1 MDTPKTYL
9 NYSLF
14 TLFLEVLM
22 ALSPLMKQYLEV
34 KQEHPDCIL
43 MCRIGD
49 FYEMF
54 FEDAKSASREL
65 DLVLTGKDCGLEER
79 APMCGVPHHA
89 VEGYIAKLVSRGYRV
104 AICEQMEDPATAK
117 GLVKRDVVRIITPG
131 TVTEGGYLDEKKNN
145 YICAAFADGF
155 GCGIA
160 FADVSTGQITATEIL
175 GDNLP
180 ARVLSE
186 AAAYLPSELI
196 IPSDFSSEISSLFVS
211 RFNTLVSQGDEESF
225 SMGWAVNAIKEIYNN
240 SPATDS
246 DYAVRA
252 VGGLLAYIRKTQK
265 IDLTYLQKINFY
277 SCDEFMGIDAASRR
291 NLEIAESMRSHQRKG
306 SLLWAIDR
314 TRTSA
319 GARLLRRHLEKPLV
333 NETAVK
339 SRLDAVSELYSDG
352 ILRDDIRELLK
363 GVTDIERLTTRLVYG
378 TANARDLKS
387 LEKTVRL
394 FPQIKEL
401 LKPVK
406 TNSLIRVNNDID
418 PLTEIADAIGD
429 TIAEEPAIT
438 LKEGGIIRR
447 GCNAA
452 VDELYEMVTN
462 GKAWIARIEEI
473 EREKTGIKGLKVGY
487 NRVFGYYIE
496 VSKSFLPQVPDHYIR
511 RQTLTN
517 GERFVTPELKETESR
532 VIGARDRLY
541 ALEYELFVQ
550 LRDFVLKSL
559 DKIKL
564 AANALA
570 ELDVYCSNAEIA
582 REQGY
587 VCPEIDRS
595 DKIMIKNCR
604 HPVVERF
611 LEGSYFVPN
620 DCSLDCG
627 ANRMMLI
634 TGPNMAGKSTYMRQ
648 VALCVILAQAGCFV
662 PATEA
667 RIGIVDRVFTRV
679 GASDDLASGN
689 STFMLEMNEVA
700 DILKNATKQSLIIY
714 DEIGRGTSTYDG
726 MSIARAVVEYT
737 SKKIGA
743 KTLFATHY
751 HELTELEGETDGV
764 VNYNIAA
771 KKRGNDVVFLRKI
784 IKGAADDSYG
794 IEVAHLAGVPET
806 VVNRAKQILAGLD
819 AQTVRPVSKKAETD
833 DEITFESLGETRVID
848 RIKNLDINTLTPYE
862 AISVLYE
869 LKKELD

>member
-1 MDTPKTYL
+1 MER
-9 NYSLF
+9 N
-14 TLFLEVLM
+14 LE
-22 ALSPLMKQYLEV
+22 
-34 KQEHPDCIL
+34 CIL

-54 FEDAKSASREL
+54 FDDARIASKEL

-89 VEGYIAKLVSRGYRV
+89 ADTYIAKLVSRGHRV

-145 YICAAFADGF
+145 YICASVIDAF

-160 FADVSTGQITATEIL
+160 FADISTGEISATELL
-175 GDNLP
+175 GENLN
-180 ARVLSE
+180 ARLLSE

-196 IPSDFSSEISSLFVS
+196 CDGSFPEELSNAFSS
-211 RFNTLVSQGDEESF
+211 RFETLVSNAESVDF
-225 SMGWAVNAIKEIYNN
+225 ELKSSLDSIKRVYSSLPEC
-240 SPATDS
+240 DS

-252 VGGLLAYIRKTQK
+252 VGGLLAYILRTQK

-277 SCDEFMGIDAASRR
+277 SCEEFMGIDSSSRR
-291 NLEIAESMRSHQRKG
+291 NLEIAESMRSKQRKG
-306 SLLWAIDR
+306 SLLWAVDR
-314 TRTSA
+314 TKTGA
-319 GARLLRRHLEKPLV
+319 GARLLRRMLEKPLV
-333 NETAVK
+333 NETAIRA
-339 SRLDAVSELYSDG
+339 RLEAVSELYSDG
-352 ILRDDIRELLK
+352 VLRSELREVLK
-363 GVTDIERLTTRLVYG
+363 GITDIDRLTTRLVYG
-378 TANARDLKS
+378 TANARDLKA
-387 LEKTVRL
+387 LERTVKL
-394 FPQIKEL
+394 FPAIKEL
-401 LKPVK
+401 IANAKSK
-406 TNSLIRVNNDID
+406 AIKRIDSEID
-418 PLTEIADAIGD
+418 PLTEIADAIFD
-429 TIAEEPAIT
+429 TIDEEPAIT
-438 LKEGGIIRR
+438 LKEGGIIKR

-452 VDELYEMVTN
+452 VDELFDLVNN
-462 GKAWIARIEEI
+462 GKAWIAKIEEY
-473 EREKTGIKGLKVGY
+473 EREKTGIKTLKVGY

-496 VSKSFLPQVPDHYIR
+496 VSKANLAQVPDDYIR

-541 ALEYELFVQ
+541 ALEYELFIS
-550 LRDFVLKSL
+550 LRDFILKSL
-559 DKIKL
+559 ERIKT
-564 AANALA
+564 AANAIA

-582 REQGY
+582 REQGF

-595 DKIMIKNCR
+595 DKIVLKNSR

-620 DCSLDCG
+620 DCALDNG
-627 ANRMMLI
+627 ANRMLLI

-662 PATEA
+662 PASEA

-700 DILKNATKQSLIIY
+700 DILKNATRNSLIIY

-737 SKKIGA
+737 AGRIGA

-751 HELTELEGETDGV
+751 HELTALEGEQEGV

-784 IKGAADDSYG
+784 VKGAADDSYG
-794 IEVAHLAGVPET
+794 IEVAHLAGVPEP
-806 VVNRAKQILAGLD
+806 VVKRAKQVLAGLVESS
-819 AQTVRPVSKKAETD
+819 AKPITKKTQN
-833 DEITFESLGETRVID
+833 DEDNISFEAISEQRVIE
-848 RIKNLDINTLTPYE
+848 RIKSVDINTLTPYE
-862 AISVLYE
+862 AITLLYE

>member
-1 MDTPKTYL
+1 
-9 NYSLF
+9 
-14 TLFLEVLM
+14 M

-54 FEDAKSASREL
+54 FDDAKTASREL
-65 DLVLTGKDCGLEER
+65 DLVLTGKDCGLDER

-89 VEGYIAKLVSRGYRV
+89 VESYIAKLVSRGYRV

-117 GLVKRDVVRIITPG
+117 GLVKREVIRIITPG

-145 YICAAFADGF
+145 YIAASVCDDF

-160 FADVSTGQITATEIL
+160 FADVSTGEISATELL
-175 GDNLP
+175 GENLP
-180 ARVLSE
+180 ARIVSE
-186 AAAYLPSELI
+186 AAAYSPSELI
-196 IPSDFSSEISSLFVS
+196 VPEDYPKDTSTLFNA
-211 RFNTLVSQGDEESF
+211 RFNTLVSYGEVTDFALSSAVES
-225 SMGWAVNAIKEIYNN
+225 IKEIYKS
-240 SPATDS
+240 SPASNS
-246 DYAVRA
+246 DYALRA
-252 VGGLLAYIRKTQK
+252 IGGLLAYIKKTQK

-277 SCDEFMGIDAASRR
+277 SCDEFMGIDSASRR
-291 NLEIAESMRSHQRKG
+291 NLEIAESMRQKQRKG

-333 NETAVK
+333 NENAIRARLEAVQ
-339 SRLDAVSELYSDG
+339 ELYKEG
-352 ILRDDIRELLK
+352 VLREELREILRN
-363 GVTDIERLTTRLVYG
+363 VTDIERLTTRLVYG

-387 LEKTVRL
+387 LEKTLKL

-401 LKPVK
+401 IAGASTNTLK
-406 TNSLIRVNNDID
+406 RID
-418 PLTEIADAIGD
+418 NEIDMLDDVATSIEEA
-429 TIAEEPAIT
+429 IAEEPSAT

-447 GCNAA
+447 GYNPN
-452 VDELYEMVTN
+452 VDELYEIVTN
-462 GKAWIARIEEI
+462 GKAWIAKIEEL
-473 EREKTGIKGLKVGY
+473 ERERTGIKTLKVGY
-487 NRVFGYYIE
+487 NRIFGYYIE
-496 VSKSFLPQVPDHYIR
+496 VSKSNLSQVPDSYIR

-541 ALEYELFVQ
+541 SLEYDLFVKV
-550 LRDFVLKSL
+550 REYVLSEL
-559 DKIKL
+559 GRIKL
-564 AANALA
+564 AANAIA

-582 REQGY
+582 REQSF

-595 DKIMIKNCR
+595 DKIVLKDCR

-611 LEGSYFVPN
+611 LDGSYFVPN
-620 DCSLDCG
+620 DCMLDCG

-662 PATEA
+662 PAKEA
-667 RIGIVDRVFTRV
+667 RVGIVDRVFTRV

-737 SKKIGA
+737 AKKIGA

-751 HELTELEGETDGV
+751 HELTALEGEAEGV

-784 IKGAADDSYG
+784 VKGAADDSYG
-794 IEVAHLAGVPET
+794 IEVAHLAGVPEA
-806 VVNRAKQILAGLD
+806 VVNRAKQVLQGLIETS
-819 AQTVRPVSKKAETD
+819 ARPVVKARAEED
-833 DEITFESLGETRVID
+833 NISFEALNEARVLE
-848 RIKNLDINTLTPYE
+848 RIRSVDINTLTPYE
-862 AISVLYE
+862 AITLLYE

>member
-1 MDTPKTYL
+1 
-9 NYSLF
+9 
-14 TLFLEVLM
+14 M

-34 KQEHPDCIL
+34 KQEHPECIL

-54 FEDAKSASREL
+54 FEDAKTASREL

-145 YICAAFADGF
+145 YICAAYSDNF

-175 GDNLP
+175 GENLP

-186 AAAYLPSELI
+186 AAAYMPSELI
-196 IPSDFSSEISSLFVS
+196 VPENFSAEISSMFPS
-211 RFNTLVSQGDEESF
+211 RFNTLVSQGETESF
-225 SMGWAVNAIKEIYNN
+225 AVANSVSAIKEIYGEG
-240 SPATDS
+240 PATDS
-246 DYAVRA
+246 DYSVRA
-252 VGGLLAYIRKTQK
+252 VGGLVAYIRRTQK

-277 SCDEFMGIDAASRR
+277 SCDEFMGIDSASRR
-291 NLEIAESMRSHQRKG
+291 NLEISESMRAHQRKG
-306 SLLWAIDR
+306 SLLWAVDR

-333 NETAVK
+333 NETAIK

-363 GVTDIERLTTRLVYG
+363 GITDIERLTTRLVYG

-401 LKPVK
+401 LEKAK
-406 TNSLIRVNNDID
+406 TNSLKRVNCDID

-429 TIAEEPAIT
+429 TISEEPALT

-452 VDELYEMVTN
+452 VDELYDLVTN

-473 EREKTGIKGLKVGY
+473 EREKTGIKTLKVGY

-496 VSKSFLPQVPDHYIR
+496 ISKSFLSQVPDHYIR

-541 ALEYELFVQ
+541 ALEYELFVA

-559 DKIKL
+559 EKIKT

-595 DKIMIKNCR
+595 DKITIKNCR

-611 LEGSYFVPN
+611 LEGNYFVPN
-620 DCSLDCG
+620 DCVLDCG
-627 ANRMMLI
+627 VNRMMLI

-648 VALCVILAQAGCFV
+648 IALCVILAQAGCFV

-700 DILKNATKQSLIIY
+700 DILKNATKNSLIIY

-806 VVNRAKQILAGLD
+806 VVNRAKQILASLD
-819 AQTVRPVSKKAETD
+819 QQPVRSVTNVKNESEN
-833 DEITFESLGETRVID
+833 ITFEALGESRVID
-848 RIKNLDINTLTPYE
+848 KLKNLDINTLTPYE

-869 LKKELD
+869 LKKELE

>member
-1 MDTPKTYL
+1 
-9 NYSLF
+9 
-14 TLFLEVLM
+14 M

-34 KQEHPDCIL
+34 KQSHPECIL

-54 FEDAKSASREL
+54 FEDAKTASREL

-89 VEGYIAKLVSRGYRV
+89 ADGYIAKLVSRGYRV
-104 AICEQMEDPATAK
+104 AICEQVEDPATAK

-145 YICAAFADGF
+145 YICASFTDGL

-160 FADVSTGQITATEIL
+160 FADISTGEINATEIL
-175 GDNLP
+175 GDNIV
-180 ARVLSE
+180 ARTLSE
-186 AAAYLPSELI
+186 AAAYSPSELI
-196 IPSDFSSEISSLFVS
+196 CHDGFPKEMSALFAS
-211 RFNTLVSQGDEESF
+211 RFNTLVSDSDF
-225 SMGWAVNAIKEIYNN
+225 SDFSKENADTVIFEIYGEA
-240 SPATDS
+240 PATDS
-246 DYAVRA
+246 EHSIRA
-252 VGGLLAYIRKTQK
+252 VGGLLSYIKRTQK
-265 IDLTYLQKINFY
+265 IDLSYLKKINFY
-277 SCDEFMGIDAASRR
+277 LCDEFMGIDAASRR
-291 NLEIAESMRSHQRKG
+291 NLEISESMRAKARKG

-314 TRTSA
+314 TKTSA
-319 GARLLRRHLEKPLV
+319 GARLLRRMLEKPLV
-333 NETAVK
+333 NETAIRN
-339 SRLDAVSELYSDG
+339 RLDAVSELHSDG
-352 ILRDDIRELLK
+352 VLREELRELLK
-363 GVTDIERLTTRLVYG
+363 NVTDIERLTTRLVFG

-387 LEKTVRL
+387 LERTIRL
-394 FPQIKEL
+394 FPSVKNL
-401 LKPVK
+401 LATSKSM
-406 TNSLIRVNNDID
+406 TFRRLDSEID
-418 PLTEIADAIGD
+418 LLSEIATAIGD
-429 TIAEEPAIT
+429 TIDDEPSAM
-438 LKEGGIIRR
+438 LKEGGIIKR

-452 VDELYEMVTN
+452 VDELYDMVTN
-462 GKAWIARIEEI
+462 GKAWIAKIEEL
-473 EREKTGIKGLKVGY
+473 EREKTGIKTLKVGY

-496 VSKSFLPQVPDHYIR
+496 VSKSALNQVPDDYIR
-511 RQTLTN
+511 RQTLAN

-541 ALEYELFVQ
+541 ALEYELFVS
-550 LRDFVLKSL
+550 LRDFVLESL
-559 DKIKL
+559 ERIKTS
-564 AANALA
+564 ANALA
-570 ELDVYCSNAEIA
+570 ELDVYCSNAEVA

-595 DKIMIKNCR
+595 DKIVIKNCR

-611 LEGSYFVPN
+611 LDGSYFVPN
-620 DCSLDCG
+620 DCTLDCG
-627 ANRMMLI
+627 SNRMMLI

-700 DILKNATKQSLIIY
+700 DILKNATKNSLIIY

-737 SKKIGA
+737 AKKIGA

-794 IEVAHLAGVPET
+794 IEVAHLAGVPES
-806 VVNRAKQILAGLD
+806 VVNRAKQILGTLSETD
-819 AQTVRPVSKKAETD
+819 LRPKKKAV
-833 DEITFESLGETRVID
+833 DESDNISFESINESRVIEKL
-848 RIKNLDINTLTPYE
+848 KNLDINTLTPYE

>member
-1 MDTPKTYL
+1 
-9 NYSLF
+9 
-14 TLFLEVLM
+14 M

-34 KQEHPDCIL
+34 KQEHSDCIL

-54 FEDAKSASREL
+54 FDDAQVASREL

-89 VEGYIAKLVSRGYRV
+89 ADGYIAKLVSRGYRV
-104 AICEQMEDPATAK
+104 AICEQMEDPASAK

-131 TVTEGGYLDEKKNN
+131 TVTEGNYLDEKKNN
-145 YICAAFADGF
+145 YICASYCDSL

-160 FADVSTGQITATEIL
+160 FADVSTGEINATDIL
-175 GDNLP
+175 GENLS
-180 ARVLSE
+180 ARVVSE

-196 IPSDFSSEISSLFVS
+196 VPSGFPENISALFNA
-211 RFNTLVSQGDEESF
+211 RFNTLVS
-225 SMGWAVNAIKEIYNN
+225 NADMSDFDIKTAINSVVDIYGEN
-240 SPATDS
+240 PDTDS
-246 DYAVRA
+246 DYAVKA
-252 VGGLLAYIRKTQK
+252 VGGLLAYIKRTQK
-265 IDLTYLQKINFY
+265 IDLSYLKKINFY
-277 SCDEFMGIDAASRR
+277 SCDEFMGIDTASRR
-291 NLEIAESMRSHQRKG
+291 NLELSESMRTKQRKG

-319 GARLLRRHLEKPLV
+319 GARLLRRWLEKPLV
-333 NETAVK
+333 NENAIR

-352 ILRDDIRELLK
+352 VLRDELREILK
-363 GVTDIERLTTRLVYG
+363 GVTDIERLTTRLVFG

-387 LEKTVRL
+387 LERTIRL
-394 FPQIKEL
+394 FPSIKEL
-401 LKPVK
+401 IANAKTKSLK
-406 TNSLIRVNNDID
+406 RID
-418 PLTEIADAIGD
+418 SEIDTLKDIADAIGD

-438 LKEGGIIRR
+438 LKEGGIIKR

-462 GKAWIARIEEI
+462 GKAWIAKIEEY
-473 EREKTGIKGLKVGY
+473 EREKTGIKTLKVGY

-496 VSKSFLPQVPDHYIR
+496 VSKSFLSQVPEEYIR
-511 RQTLTN
+511 RQTLSN

-541 ALEYELFVQ
+541 ALEYELFVS

-559 DKIKL
+559 EKIKTS
-564 AANALA
+564 ANALA
-570 ELDVYCSNAEIA
+570 ELDVYCSNAEVA

-595 DKIMIKNCR
+595 DKIILKNCR

-611 LEGSYFVPN
+611 LDGNYFVPN
-620 DCSLDCG
+620 DCYLDCG
-627 ANRMMLI
+627 ANRMLLI

-648 VALCVILAQAGCFV
+648 VALCVILAQTGCFV

-667 RIGIVDRVFTRV
+667 RVGIVDRVFTRV

-700 DILKNATKQSLIIY
+700 DILKNATKNSLIIY

-737 SKKIGA
+737 AKKIGA

-751 HELTELEGETDGV
+751 HELTALEGETDGV

-794 IEVAHLAGVPET
+794 IEVAHLAGVPEV
-806 VVNRAKQILAGLD
+806 VVNRAKQVLSGL
-819 AQTVRPVSKKAETD
+819 AETESRPIVKANKED
-833 DEITFESLGETRVID
+833 DNISFESLNEARVID
-848 RIKNLDINTLTPYE
+848 RIKNVDINTLTPYE
-862 AISVLYE
+862 AITLLYE

>member
-1 MDTPKTYL
+1 
-9 NYSLF
+9 
-14 TLFLEVLM
+14 M
-22 ALSPLMKQYLEV
+22 ALSPLMKQYLEI
-34 KQEHPDCIL
+34 KQMHSECIL

-49 FYEMF
+49 FYEIF
-54 FEDAKSASREL
+54 FEDAKVASREL

-104 AICEQMEDPATAK
+104 AICEQLEDPATAK

-145 YICAAFADGF
+145 YICAAYCDDF

-160 FADVSTGQITATEIL
+160 FGDVSTGAISATEIL
-175 GDNLP
+175 GENLP

-186 AAAYLPSELI
+186 AAAFLPSELI
-196 IPSDFSSEISSLFVS
+196 VSAEFPENISSLFNS
-211 RFNTLVSQGDEESF
+211 RFNTLVSKGESEDF
-225 SMGWAVNAIKEIYNN
+225 ALASAAYSIKEIYG
-240 SPATDS
+240 SVPATDS
-246 DYAVRA
+246 DYSVRA
-252 VGGLLAYIRKTQK
+252 VGGLLAYIRSTQK

-277 SCDEFMGIDAASRR
+277 SCDEFMGIDSASRR

-306 SLLWAIDR
+306 SLLWSIDR

-333 NETAVK
+333 NENAIK
-339 SRLDAVSELYSDG
+339 ARLDAVSELYSDG
-352 ILRDDIRELLK
+352 VMRDEIRELLK
-363 GVTDIERLTTRLVYG
+363 GITDIERLTTRLVYG

-387 LEKTVRL
+387 LERTIRV
-394 FPQIKEL
+394 FPEIKEIL
-401 LKPVK
+401 EKAK
-406 TNSLIRVNNDID
+406 TNSLKRVNAEID
-418 PLTEIADAIGD
+418 SLTEVADAIGD
-429 TIAEEPAIT
+429 TISEEPAIT
-438 LKEGGIIRR
+438 LKEGGIIKR

-452 VDELYEMVTN
+452 VDELYDMVTN

-473 EREKTGIKGLKVGY
+473 EREKTGIKTLKVGY

-496 VSKSFLPQVPDHYIR
+496 VSKANINQVPDDYIR

-541 ALEYELFVQ
+541 ALEYELFVS
-550 LRDFVLKSL
+550 LRDYVLKSL
-559 DKIKL
+559 EIIKT

-595 DKIMIKNCR
+595 DKIILKNCR

-611 LEGSYFVPN
+611 LDGNYFVPN
-620 DCSLDCG
+620 DCSLDCTS
-627 ANRMMLI
+627 NRMMLI

-648 VALCVILAQAGCFV
+648 VALCVILAQSGCFV

-737 SKKIGA
+737 AKKIGA

-794 IEVAHLAGVPET
+794 IEVAHLAGVPEA
-806 VVNRAKQILAGLD
+806 VVNRAKQILAGLID
-819 AQTVRPVSKKAETD
+819 NAPMPNIKAKKTED
-833 DEITFESLGETRVID
+833 DNISFESICEQRVVE
-848 RIKNLDINTLTPYE
+848 RIRTLDIILLLPTKPFRFCM
-862 AISVLYE
+862 S
-869 LKKELD
+869 

>member
-1 MDTPKTYL
+1 
-9 NYSLF
+9 
-14 TLFLEVLM
+14 M

-34 KQEHPDCIL
+34 KQEHPECIL

-54 FEDAKSASREL
+54 FEDAKTASREL

-89 VEGYIAKLVSRGYRV
+89 VDGYIAKLVSRGYRV
-104 AICEQMEDPATAK
+104 AICEQLEDPATAK

-145 YICAAFADGF
+145 YICASVCDDF

-160 FADVSTGQITATEIL
+160 FADVSTGEISATELL
-175 GDNLP
+175 GENLP
-180 ARVLSE
+180 ARIVSE
-186 AAAYLPSELI
+186 AAAFSPSELI
-196 IPSDFSSEISSLFVS
+196 VPADYPDTTSGLFTA
-211 RFNTLVSQGDEESF
+211 RFNTLVSQGEPLDFALAGAVES
-225 SMGWAVNAIKEIYNN
+225 IKAIYNE
-240 SPATDS
+240 SPASNS
-246 DYAVRA
+246 DYALRA
-252 VGGLLAYIRKTQK
+252 VGGLLAYIKRTQK
-265 IDLTYLQKINFY
+265 IDLSYLQKINFY
-277 SCDEFMGIDAASRR
+277 SCDEFMGIDSASRR
-291 NLEIAESMRSHQRKG
+291 NLEIAESMRQKQRKG
-306 SLLWAIDR
+306 SLLWAVDR

-333 NETAVK
+333 NENAIRARLEAVN
-339 SRLDAVSELYSDG
+339 ELYTDG
-352 ILRDDIRELLK
+352 VLRDELREILRN
-363 GVTDIERLTTRLVYG
+363 VTDIERLTTRLVYG

-387 LEKTVRL
+387 LEKTL
-394 FPQIKEL
+394 KLLPQIKEL
-401 LKPVK
+401 IANTK
-406 TNSLIRVNNDID
+406 TNTLSRVNREID
-418 PLTEIADAIGD
+418 PLYEVAEAIEK
-429 TIAEEPAIT
+429 TIAEEPSAV

-447 GCNAA
+447 GANGA
-452 VDELYEMVTN
+452 VDELYELVTN
-462 GKAWIARIEEI
+462 GKAWIAKIEEY
-473 EREKTGIKGLKVGY
+473 ERERTGIKTLKVGY

-496 VSKSFLPQVPDHYIR
+496 VSKTNLSQVPDSYIR
-511 RQTLTN
+511 RQTLSN
-517 GERFVTPELKETESR
+517 GERFVTPELKEMESQ

-541 ALEYELFVQ
+541 ALEYELFVS
-550 LRDFVLKSL
+550 LREYVLEHL
-559 DKIKL
+559 AAIKL

-582 REQGY
+582 REQSF

-595 DKIMIKNCR
+595 DKIVLKNCR

-611 LEGSYFVPN
+611 LEGNYFVPN

-648 VALCVILAQAGCFV
+648 VALCVILAQAGSFV
-662 PATEA
+662 PASEA
-667 RIGIVDRVFTRV
+667 RIGIVDSVFTRV
-679 GASDDLASGN
+679 GASDDLASGS

-737 SKKIGA
+737 AKKIGA

-751 HELTELEGETDGV
+751 HELTALEGETEGV

-784 IKGAADDSYG
+784 IKGAADDNYG
-794 IEVAHLAGVPET
+794 IEVAHLAGVPEA
-806 VVNRAKQILAGLD
+806 VVSRAKQVLAGLTE
-819 AQTVRPVSKKAETD
+819 AEARPSARKKSD
-833 DEITFESLGETRVID
+833 DDNISFEALNEQRVLD
-848 RIKNLDINTLTPYE
+848 RIKSVDINTLTPYE
-862 AISVLYE
+862 AITLLYE
-869 LKKELD
+869 LKKELE

>member
-1 MDTPKTYL
+1 
-9 NYSLF
+9 
-14 TLFLEVLM
+14 M

-34 KQEHPDCIL
+34 KQEHPECIL

-54 FEDAKSASREL
+54 FEDAKTASREL

-89 VEGYIAKLVSRGYRV
+89 ADGYIAKLVSRGYRV
-104 AICEQMEDPATAK
+104 AICEQLEDPATAK

-131 TVTEGGYLDEKKNN
+131 TVTEGGYLDEKSNN
-145 YICAAFADGF
+145 YISAAYCDDF

-160 FADVSTGQITATEIL
+160 FADVSTGAISATEIL
-175 GDNLP
+175 GDNLRM
-180 ARVLSE
+180 RVLSE

-196 IPSDFSSEISSLFVS
+196 CSNEFPKSISDLFNS
-211 RFNTLVSQGDEESF
+211 RFNTLVSDADIGEF
-225 SMGWAVNAIKEIYNN
+225 SIDNSISAIKEIYGVVPETN
-240 SPATDS
+240 S
-246 DYAVRA
+246 DYALRA
-252 VGGLLAYIRKTQK
+252 AGGLISYIKRTQK
-265 IDLTYLQKINFY
+265 IDLSYLQKINFY
-277 SCDEFMGIDAASRR
+277 SCDEFMGIDSSSRR
-291 NLEIAESMRSHQRKG
+291 NLEIAESMRAKQRKG

-319 GARLLRRHLEKPLV
+319 GARLLRRWLEKPLV
-333 NETAVK
+333 NESAIR
-339 SRLDAVSELYSDG
+339 SRLEAVSELYSDG
-352 ILRDDIRELLK
+352 VLREELREVLR
-363 GVTDIERLTTRLVYG
+363 GITDIERLTTRLVYG

-387 LEKTVRL
+387 LERTLRL
-394 FPQIKEL
+394 FPMIKDL
-401 LKPVK
+401 IANVKSKSLKRID
-406 TNSLIRVNNDID
+406 SEID
-418 PLTEIADAIGD
+418 PFQDVADAIAD

-452 VDELYEMVTN
+452 VDELYDMVNN
-462 GKAWIARIEEI
+462 GKAWIAKIEEY
-473 EREKTGIKGLKVGY
+473 EREKTGIKTLKVGY

-496 VSKSFLPQVPDHYIR
+496 VSKSFLSQVPDDYIR
-511 RQTLTN
+511 RQTLAN

-541 ALEYELFVQ
+541 ALEYELFVS
-550 LRDFVLKSL
+550 LRDYVLKSL
-559 DKIKL
+559 DALKL
-564 AANALA
+564 AANAIA

-582 REQGY
+582 REQNY

-595 DKIMIKNCR
+595 DKIVLKNCR

-611 LEGSYFVPN
+611 LDGNYFVPN

-627 ANRMMLI
+627 ANRMLLI

-667 RIGIVDRVFTRV
+667 RVGIVDRVFTRV

-700 DILKNATKQSLIIY
+700 DILKNATKNSLIIY

-737 SKKIGA
+737 AKKIGA

-751 HELTELEGETDGV
+751 HELTALESETEGV

-784 IKGAADDSYG
+784 VKGAADDSYG
-794 IEVAHLAGVPET
+794 IEVAHLAGVPEA
-806 VVNRAKQILAGLD
+806 VVNRAKQVLQNLIE
-819 AQTVRPVSKKAETD
+819 TSTRPVVKQKN
-833 DEITFESLGETRVID
+833 DEDNVSFDSICEARVID
-848 RIKNLDINTLTPYE
+848 KIKSIDINTLTPYE
-862 AISVLYE
+862 AITLLYE

>member
-1 MDTPKTYL
+1 
-9 NYSLF
+9 
-14 TLFLEVLM
+14 M

-54 FEDAKSASREL
+54 FEDAKTASREL

-89 VEGYIAKLVSRGYRV
+89 ADGYIAKLVSRGYRV
-104 AICEQMEDPATAK
+104 AICEQVEDPATAK
-117 GLVKRDVVRIITPG
+117 GLVKRDVIRIITPG

-145 YICAAFADGF
+145 YICAAYNDDF

-160 FADVSTGQITATEIL
+160 FADISTGEINATEIL
-175 GDNLP
+175 GDNVM
-180 ARVLSE
+180 ARTLSE
-186 AAAYLPSELI
+186 AAAYVPSELI
-196 IPSDFSSEISSLFVS
+196 CHDGFPKETGALFTS
-211 RFNTLVSQGDEESF
+211 RFNTLVSESDIDAFGIENAKDSIF
-225 SMGWAVNAIKEIYNN
+225 SIYGENA
-240 SPATDS
+240 STDS
-246 DYAVRA
+246 EHSLRA
-252 VGGLLAYIRKTQK
+252 VGGLLSYIKRTQK
-265 IDLTYLQKINFY
+265 IDLTYLKKINFY
-277 SCDEFMGIDAASRR
+277 LCDEFMGIDSASRR
-291 NLEIAESMRSHQRKG
+291 NLEISESMRGKQRKG

-319 GARLLRRHLEKPLV
+319 GARLLRRMLEKPLV
-333 NETAVK
+333 NENSIR
-339 SRLDAVSELYSDG
+339 SRLEAVSELHSDG
-352 ILRDDIRELLK
+352 VLRTELREILK
-363 GVTDIERLTTRLVYG
+363 NVTDIERLTTRLVFG

-387 LEKTVRL
+387 LEKTIRL
-394 FPQIKEL
+394 FPSVKEL
-401 LKPVK
+401 IKNA
-406 TNSLIRVNNDID
+406 NSKAIKRID
-418 PLTEIADAIGD
+418 SEIDTLTEVANAIGD
-429 TIAEEPAIT
+429 TIAEEPSAL
-438 LKEGGIIRR
+438 LKEGGIIKR

-452 VDELYEMVTN
+452 VDELFDMVTN
-462 GKAWIARIEEI
+462 GKAWIAKIEEY
-473 EREKTGIKGLKVGY
+473 EREKTGIKTLKVGY

-496 VSKSFLPQVPDHYIR
+496 VSKSALNQVPDEYIR
-511 RQTLTN
+511 RQTLAN

-541 ALEYELFVQ
+541 ALEYELFVS
-550 LRDFVLKSL
+550 LRDFVLQSL
-559 DKIKL
+559 EQIK
-564 AANALA
+564 ASANALA
-570 ELDVYCSNAEIA
+570 ELDVYCSNAEVA

-595 DKIMIKNCR
+595 DKIIIKNCR

-611 LEGSYFVPN
+611 LDGSYFVPN
-620 DCSLDCG
+620 DCMLDCG

-648 VALCVILAQAGCFV
+648 VALCVILAQSGCFI

-700 DILKNATKQSLIIY
+700 DILKNATKNSLIIY

-737 SKKIGA
+737 AKKIGA

-751 HELTELEGETDGV
+751 HELTSLEGETDGV

-806 VVNRAKQILAGLD
+806 VVNRAKQILASLTEND
-819 AQTVRPVSKKAETD
+819 VKPRKVNAVSEND
-833 DEITFESLGETRVID
+833 NISFESISETRVIE
-848 RIKNLDINTLTPYE
+848 RIKEIDINTLTPYE

>member
-1 MDTPKTYL
+1 
-9 NYSLF
+9 
-14 TLFLEVLM
+14 M

-34 KQEHPDCIL
+34 KQEHPECIL

-54 FEDAKSASREL
+54 FEDAKIASREL

-89 VEGYIAKLVSRGYRV
+89 ADGYVAKLVSRGYRV
-104 AICEQMEDPATAK
+104 AICEQTEDPATAK

-145 YICAAFADGF
+145 YICASVCDDF

-160 FADVSTGQITATEIL
+160 FADVSTGEISATEIL

-180 ARVLSE
+180 ARIVSE
-186 AAAYLPSELI
+186 AAAFMPSELI
-196 IPSDFSSEISSLFVS
+196 VPQDYPEPTSGLFTA
-211 RFNTLVSQGDEESF
+211 RFNTLVSNGELSDFALTGAIDS
-225 SMGWAVNAIKEIYNN
+225 IKEIYNS
-240 SPATDS
+240 SPASNS
-246 DYAVRA
+246 DYALRA
-252 VGGLLAYIRKTQK
+252 VGGLLAYIKRTQK
-265 IDLTYLQKINFY
+265 IDLSYLQKINFY
-277 SCDEFMGIDAASRR
+277 SCDEFMGIDSASRR
-291 NLEIAESMRSHQRKG
+291 NLEIAESMRAKQRKG

-333 NETAVK
+333 NETAIR
-339 SRLDAVSELYSDG
+339 SRLDAVNELYTDG
-352 ILRDDIRELLK
+352 VLRDELRELLK
-363 GVTDIERLTTRLVYG
+363 GITDIERLTTRLVYG

-387 LEKTVRL
+387 LEKTIKL
-394 FPQIKEL
+394 FPEIK
-401 LKPVK
+401 
-406 TNSLIRVNNDID
+406 SLIASAKSKALKRID
-418 PLTEIADAIGD
+418 AEIDTLDEIANAIFE
-429 TIAEEPAIT
+429 TIAEEPAAV
-438 LKEGGIIRR
+438 LKEGGIIKR

-462 GKAWIARIEEI
+462 GKAWIAKIEEY
-473 EREKTGIKGLKVGY
+473 EREKTGIKTLKVGY

-496 VSKSFLPQVPDHYIR
+496 VSKTNLSQVPDDYIR
-511 RQTLTN
+511 RQTLAN

-541 ALEYELFVQ
+541 ALEYELFVS
-550 LRDFVLKSL
+550 LREFVLKSL
-559 DKIKL
+559 DKIKA
-564 AANALA
+564 AANAIA

-587 VCPEIDRS
+587 VCPEIDRT
-595 DKIMIKNCR
+595 DKIVLKNCR

-611 LEGSYFVPN
+611 LDGNYFVPN
-620 DCSLDCG
+620 DCMLDCTV
-627 ANRMMLI
+627 NRMMLI

-667 RIGIVDRVFTRV
+667 RVGIVDRVFTRV

-737 SKKIGA
+737 AKKIGA

-751 HELTELEGETDGV
+751 HELTALEGETDGV

-806 VVNRAKQILAGLD
+806 VVNRAKQVLAGLTEGTNR
-819 AQTVRPVSKKAETD
+819 QPLKRREED
-833 DEITFESLGETRVID
+833 DNISFEALNEARVIE
-848 RIKNLDINTLTPYE
+848 RIRTADINTLTPYE
-862 AISVLYE
+862 AITLLYE

>member
-1 MDTPKTYL
+1 
-9 NYSLF
+9 
-14 TLFLEVLM
+14 M

-34 KQEHPDCIL
+34 KQEHPECIL

-54 FEDAKSASREL
+54 FEDAKTASREL

-89 VEGYIAKLVSRGYRV
+89 VDGYIAKLVSRGYRV
-104 AICEQMEDPATAK
+104 AICEQLEDPATAK

-145 YICAAFADGF
+145 YICASVCDDF

-160 FADVSTGQITATEIL
+160 FADVSTGEISATELL
-175 GDNLP
+175 GENLP
-180 ARVLSE
+180 ARIVSE
-186 AAAYLPSELI
+186 AAAFSPSELI
-196 IPSDFSSEISSLFVS
+196 VPADYPDTTSGLFTA
-211 RFNTLVSQGDEESF
+211 RFNTLVSQGEPLDFALAGAVES
-225 SMGWAVNAIKEIYNN
+225 IKAIYNE
-240 SPATDS
+240 SPASNS
-246 DYAVRA
+246 DYALRA
-252 VGGLLAYIRKTQK
+252 VGGLLAYIKRTQK
-265 IDLTYLQKINFY
+265 IDLSYLQKINFY
-277 SCDEFMGIDAASRR
+277 SCDEFMGIDSASRR
-291 NLEIAESMRSHQRKG
+291 NLEIAESMRQKQRKG
-306 SLLWAIDR
+306 SLLWAVDR

-333 NETAVK
+333 NENAIRARLEAVN
-339 SRLDAVSELYSDG
+339 ELYTDG
-352 ILRDDIRELLK
+352 VLRDELREILRN
-363 GVTDIERLTTRLVYG
+363 VTDIERLTTRLVYG

-387 LEKTVRL
+387 LEKTL
-394 FPQIKEL
+394 KLLPQIKEL
-401 LKPVK
+401 IANTK
-406 TNSLIRVNNDID
+406 TNTLSRVNREID
-418 PLTEIADAIGD
+418 PLYEVAEAIEK
-429 TIAEEPAIT
+429 TIAEEPSAV

-447 GCNAA
+447 GANGA
-452 VDELYEMVTN
+452 VDELYELVTN
-462 GKAWIARIEEI
+462 GKAWIAKIEEY
-473 EREKTGIKGLKVGY
+473 ERERTGIKTLKVGY

-496 VSKSFLPQVPDHYIR
+496 VSKTNLSQVPDSYIR
-511 RQTLTN
+511 RQTLSN
-517 GERFVTPELKETESR
+517 GERFVTPELKEMESQ

-541 ALEYELFVQ
+541 ALEYELFVS
-550 LRDFVLKSL
+550 LREYVLEHL
-559 DKIKL
+559 AAIKL

-582 REQGY
+582 REQSF

-595 DKIMIKNCR
+595 DKIVLKNCR

-611 LEGSYFVPN
+611 LEGNYFVPN

-648 VALCVILAQAGCFV
+648 VALCVILAQAGSFV
-662 PATEA
+662 PASEA
-667 RIGIVDRVFTRV
+667 RIGIVDSVFTRV
-679 GASDDLASGN
+679 GASDDLASGS

-737 SKKIGA
+737 AKKIGA

-751 HELTELEGETDGV
+751 HELTALEGETEGV

-794 IEVAHLAGVPET
+794 IEVAHLAGVPEA
-806 VVNRAKQILAGLD
+806 VVSRAKQVLAGLTE
-819 AQTVRPVSKKAETD
+819 AEARPSARKKSD
-833 DEITFESLGETRVID
+833 DDNISFEALNEQRVLD
-848 RIKNLDINTLTPYE
+848 RIKSVDINTLTPYE
-862 AISVLYE
+862 AITLLYE
-869 LKKELD
+869 LKKELE

>member
-1 MDTPKTYL
+1 
-9 NYSLF
+9 
-14 TLFLEVLM
+14 M

-34 KQEHPDCIL
+34 KQSHPDCIL

-54 FEDAKSASREL
+54 FEDAKTASKEL

-89 VEGYIAKLVSRGYRV
+89 ADAYIAKLVSRGYRV
-104 AICEQMEDPATAK
+104 AICEQTEDPATAK

-131 TVTEGGYLDEKKNN
+131 TVTEGGYLDEKNN
-145 YICAAFADGF
+145 NFIAAAICDDF

-160 FADVSTGQITATEIL
+160 FADISTGQISATELL
-175 GDNLP
+175 GNNLP
-180 ARVLSE
+180 SRVLSE
-186 AAAYLPSELI
+186 AAAFLPSELI
-196 IPSDFSSEISSLFVS
+196 CPDSFPADVSNLFAS
-211 RFNTLVSQGDEESF
+211 RFNTLITPAPLYDFCQEASVSVIS
-225 SMGWAVNAIKEIYNN
+225 EIYGERPSLSN
-240 SPATDS
+240 
-246 DYAVRA
+246 DYALRA
-252 VGGLLAYIRKTQK
+252 AGGLLAYIKRTQK
-265 IDLTYLQKINFY
+265 TDLSYLQKINFY
-277 SCDEFMGIDAASRR
+277 SCDEYMGIDAASRR
-291 NLEIAESMRSHQRKG
+291 NLELCEGMRTKQRKG

-314 TRTSA
+314 TKTGA
-319 GARLLRRHLEKPLV
+319 GARLLRRWLEKPLI
-333 NETAVK
+333 NETVINA
-339 SRLDAVSELYSDG
+339 RLDAVAELYSDG
-352 ILRDDIRELLK
+352 VLRAELREQLK
-363 GVTDIERLTTRLVYG
+363 SITDIERLTTRLVYG
-378 TANARDLKS
+378 TANARDLKA

-394 FPQIKEL
+394 FPTIKQL
-401 LKPVK
+401 LQGVK
-406 TNSLIRVNNDID
+406 SNALKRIDAEID
-418 PLTEIADAIGD
+418 PLEEIASAIAD
-429 TIAEEPAIT
+429 TIDEEPAVT

-452 VDELYEMVTN
+452 VDELYDMVTN
-462 GKAWIARIEEI
+462 GKAWIARIEEY
-473 EREKTGIKGLKVGY
+473 EREKTGIKTLKVGY

-496 VSKSFLPQVPDHYIR
+496 VSKSFLSQVPDEYIR
-511 RQTLTN
+511 RQTLAN

-532 VIGARDRLY
+532 VIGARDRLN
-541 ALEYELFVQ
+541 ALEYELFIS

-559 DKIKL
+559 EAIKL
-564 AANALA
+564 AASALA
-570 ELDVYCSNAEIA
+570 ELDVYCSNAETA
-582 REQGY
+582 RELGY
-587 VCPEIDRS
+587 VRPEIDRS
-595 DKIMIKNCR
+595 DKIYLKNSR

-611 LEGSYFVPN
+611 LDGSYFVPN
-620 DCSLDCG
+620 DCSLDCS

-648 VALCVILAQAGCFV
+648 IALCVVLAQAGCFV
-662 PATEA
+662 PASEA

-700 DILKNATKQSLIIY
+700 DILKNATKNSLIIY

-737 SKKIGA
+737 AKRIGA

-784 IKGAADDSYG
+784 VKGAADDSYG
-794 IEVAHLAGVPET
+794 IEVAHLAGVPES
-806 VVNRAKQILAGLD
+806 VVSRAKQILSGLVESS
-819 AQTVRPVSKKAETD
+819 VRPVAKKAEN
-833 DEITFESLGETRVID
+833 EQENISFESLCEARVIE
-848 RIKNLDINTLTPYE
+848 RIKNIDINTLTPYE
-862 AISVLYE
+862 AITLLYE

>member
-1 MDTPKTYL
+1 
-9 NYSLF
+9 
-14 TLFLEVLM
+14 
-22 ALSPLMKQYLEV
+22 
-34 KQEHPDCIL
+34 

-54 FEDAKSASREL
+54 FDDARIASKEL

-89 VEGYIAKLVSRGYRV
+89 ADTYIAKLVSRGHRV

-145 YICAAFADGF
+145 YICASVIDAF

-160 FADVSTGQITATEIL
+160 FADISTGEISATELL
-175 GDNLP
+175 GENLN
-180 ARVLSE
+180 ARLLSE

-196 IPSDFSSEISSLFVS
+196 CDDSFPEELSNAFSS
-211 RFNTLVSQGDEESF
+211 RFETLVSNAESVDF
-225 SMGWAVNAIKEIYNN
+225 ELKSSLDSIKRVYSSLPEC
-240 SPATDS
+240 DS

-252 VGGLLAYIRKTQK
+252 VGGLLAYILRTQK

-277 SCDEFMGIDAASRR
+277 SCEEFMGIDSSSRR
-291 NLEIAESMRSHQRKG
+291 NLEIAESMRSKQRKG
-306 SLLWAIDR
+306 SLLWAVDR
-314 TRTSA
+314 TKTGA
-319 GARLLRRHLEKPLV
+319 GARLLRRMLEKPLV
-333 NETAVK
+333 NETAIRA
-339 SRLDAVSELYSDG
+339 RLEAVSELYSDG
-352 ILRDDIRELLK
+352 VLRSELREVLK
-363 GVTDIERLTTRLVYG
+363 GITDIDRLTTRLVYG
-378 TANARDLKS
+378 TANARDLKA
-387 LEKTVRL
+387 LERTVKL
-394 FPQIKEL
+394 FPAIKEL
-401 LKPVK
+401 IANAKSK
-406 TNSLIRVNNDID
+406 AIKRIDSEID
-418 PLTEIADAIGD
+418 PLTEIADAIFD
-429 TIAEEPAIT
+429 TIDEEPAIT
-438 LKEGGIIRR
+438 LKEGGIIKR

-452 VDELYEMVTN
+452 VDELFDLVNN
-462 GKAWIARIEEI
+462 GKAWIAKIEEY
-473 EREKTGIKGLKVGY
+473 EREKTGIKTLKVGY

-496 VSKSFLPQVPDHYIR
+496 VSKANLAQVPDDYIR

-541 ALEYELFVQ
+541 ALEYELFIS
-550 LRDFVLKSL
+550 LRDFILKSL
-559 DKIKL
+559 ERIKT
-564 AANALA
+564 AANAIA

-582 REQGY
+582 REQGF

-595 DKIMIKNCR
+595 DKIVLKNSR

-620 DCSLDCG
+620 DCALDNG
-627 ANRMMLI
+627 ANRMLLI

-662 PATEA
+662 PASEA

-700 DILKNATKQSLIIY
+700 DILKNATRNSLIIY

-737 SKKIGA
+737 AGRIGA

-751 HELTELEGETDGV
+751 HELTALEGEQEGV

-784 IKGAADDSYG
+784 VKGAADDSYG
-794 IEVAHLAGVPET
+794 IEVAHLAGVPEP
-806 VVNRAKQILAGLD
+806 VVKRAKQVLAGLVESS
-819 AQTVRPVSKKAETD
+819 AKPITKKTQN
-833 DEITFESLGETRVID
+833 DEDNISFEAISEQRVIE
-848 RIKNLDINTLTPYE
+848 RIKSVDINTLTPYE
-862 AISVLYE
+862 AITLLYE

>member
-1 MDTPKTYL
+1 
-9 NYSLF
+9 
-14 TLFLEVLM
+14 M

-34 KQEHPDCIL
+34 KQDNPDCIL

-54 FEDAKSASREL
+54 FDDAKTASREL

-89 VEGYIAKLVSRGYRV
+89 ADAYIAKLVSRGYRV
-104 AICEQMEDPATAK
+104 AICEQTEDPATAK
-117 GLVKRDVVRIITPG
+117 GLVKREVVRIITPG
-131 TVTEGGYLDEKKNN
+131 TVTEGGYLDEKNN
-145 YICAAFADGF
+145 NFISAAFMDGF

-160 FADVSTGQITATEIL
+160 FADISTGQISATEIL
-175 GDNLP
+175 GENLT
-180 ARVLSE
+180 ARILSE
-186 AAAYLPSELI
+186 AAAYIPSELI
-196 IPSDFSSEISSLFVS
+196 VGSDFPKETANLFNA
-211 RFNTLVSQGDEESF
+211 RFNTLVSGNDEIASAETAT
-225 SMGWAVNAIKEIYNN
+225 AVIKEIYGHL
-240 SPATDS
+240 PATDS
-246 DYAVRA
+246 EYAVRA
-252 VGGLLAYIRKTQK
+252 AGILLAYISKTQK
-265 IDLTYLQKINFY
+265 IELNYLQDIDFY
-277 SCDEFMGIDAASRR
+277 SCDEFMGIDSASRR
-291 NLEIAESMRSHQRKG
+291 NLEISESMRSKQRKG
-306 SLLWAIDR
+306 SLLWSIDR
-314 TRTSA
+314 TKTSA
-319 GARLLRRHLEKPLV
+319 GARLLRSMLEKPLV
-333 NETAVK
+333 NESAIL

-352 ILRDDIRELLK
+352 VLRDEIREVLK
-363 GVTDIERLTTRLVYG
+363 GITDIDRLTTRLVYG

-387 LEKTVRL
+387 LEKTIRL
-394 FPQIKEL
+394 FPMIKDL
-401 LKPVK
+401 LETVK
-406 TNSLIRVNNDID
+406 TNTLKRLNSEID
-418 PLTEIADAIGD
+418 PLNEIADAIAN

-452 VDELYEMVTN
+452 VDELYDLVTN
-462 GKAWIARIEEI
+462 GKAWIAKIEEY
-473 EREKTGIKGLKVGY
+473 EREKTGIKTLKVGY

-496 VSKSFLPQVPDHYIR
+496 VSKAFANQVPEEYIR
-511 RQTLTN
+511 RQTLAN

-541 ALEYELFVQ
+541 ALEYELFVS
-550 LRDFVLKSL
+550 LRDYVLKSL
-559 DKIKL
+559 DKIKT
-564 AANALA
+564 AASAIA

-582 REQGY
+582 REQGF

-595 DKIMIKNCR
+595 DKIILKNCR

-611 LEGSYFVPN
+611 LDGNYFVPN
-620 DCSLDCG
+620 DCILDC
-627 ANRMMLI
+627 AQNRMILI

-662 PATEA
+662 PASEA

-700 DILKNATKQSLIIY
+700 DILKNATRKSLIIY

-737 SKKIGA
+737 AKKIGA

-751 HELTELEGETDGV
+751 HELTALEGETDGV

-784 IKGAADDSYG
+784 VKGAADDSYG
-794 IEVAHLAGVPET
+794 IEVAHLAGVPEP
-806 VVNRAKQILAGLD
+806 VVTRAKQVLAGLIETS
-819 AQTVRPVSKKAETD
+819 AQPLQKAKKED
-833 DEITFESLGETRVID
+833 DNISFESICETRVIE
-848 RIKNLDINTLTPYE
+848 RIRTVDINTLTPYE
-862 AISVLYE
+862 AISLLYE

>member
-1 MDTPKTYL
+1 
-9 NYSLF
+9 
-14 TLFLEVLM
+14 M
-22 ALSPLMKQYLEV
+22 ALSPLMKQYLEI
-34 KQEHPDCIL
+34 KQEHPECIL

-89 VEGYIAKLVSRGYRV
+89 VEQYIAKLVSRGYRV
-104 AICEQMEDPATAK
+104 AICEQLEDPATAK

-131 TVTEGGYLDEKKNN
+131 TVTEGGYLDEKSNN
-145 YICAAFADGF
+145 YISAAYFDEF

-160 FADVSTGQITATEIL
+160 FADISTGAISATEIL
-175 GDNLP
+175 GENLTT
-180 ARVLSE
+180 RVLSE

-196 IPSDFSSEISSLFVS
+196 CLPEFPKEISDLFTS
-211 RFNTLVSQGDEESF
+211 RFNTLVSNAEYGDFAIQS
-225 SMGWAVNAIKEIYNN
+225 SIDVIKEIYN
-240 SPATDS
+240 SAPETAS
-246 DYAVRA
+246 DYSVRA
-252 VGGLLAYIRKTQK
+252 VGGLLSYIRRTQK
-265 IDLTYLQKINFY
+265 IDLSYLQKINFY
-277 SCDEFMGIDAASRR
+277 SCDEYMGIDSSSRR
-291 NLEIAESMRSHQRKG
+291 NLEISESMRSKQRKG

-319 GARLLRRHLEKPLV
+319 GARMLRRWLEKPLV
-333 NETAVK
+333 NENAIRARLEAVN
-339 SRLDAVSELYSDG
+339 ELYEDG
-352 ILRDDIRELLK
+352 VLRDELREVLK
-363 GVTDIERLTTRLVYG
+363 GINDIERLTTKLVYG
-378 TANARDLKS
+378 TANARDLKA
-387 LEKTVRL
+387 LERTVKL
-394 FPQIKEL
+394 FPAIKEL
-401 LKPVK
+401 LANAK
-406 TNSLIRVNNDID
+406 TKSLKRID
-418 PLTEIADAIGD
+418 SEIDSLAEIADAIGN

-438 LKEGGIIRR
+438 LKEGGIIKR

-452 VDELYEMVTN
+452 VDELYDMVTN
-462 GKAWIARIEEI
+462 GKAWIAKIEEL
-473 EREKTGIKGLKVGY
+473 EREKTGIKNLKIGY

-496 VSKSFLPQVPDHYIR
+496 VSKLSLSQVPEDYIR

-541 ALEYELFVQ
+541 ALEYELFVS
-550 LRDFVLKSL
+550 LRDYVLESL
-559 DKIKL
+559 DAIKL
-564 AANALA
+564 AANAIS
-570 ELDVYCSNAEIA
+570 ELDVYCSNAEVA
-582 REQGY
+582 REQNY

-595 DKIMIKNCR
+595 DKIVLKNSR

-611 LEGSYFVPN
+611 LDGAYFVPN

-627 ANRMMLI
+627 ANRMILI

-648 VALCVILAQAGCFV
+648 VALCVVLAQSGCFV

-700 DILKNATKQSLIIY
+700 DILKNATKNSLIIY

-726 MSIARAVVEYT
+726 MSIARAVVEHT
-737 SKKIGA
+737 AKKIGA

-751 HELTELEGETDGV
+751 HELTALEGETEGV
-764 VNYNIAA
+764 VNYNVAA

-784 IKGAADDSYG
+784 VKGAADDSYG
-794 IEVAHLAGVPET
+794 IEVAHLAGVPAS
-806 VVNRAKQILAGLD
+806 VVNRAKQVLQNLIETGE
-819 AQTVRPVSKKAETD
+819 RPTPSKRSND
-833 DEITFESLGETRVID
+833 DGNISFESLCEDRVIEK
-848 RIKNLDINTLTPYE
+848 IKSVDINTLTPYE
-862 AISVLYE
+862 AITLLYE
-869 LKKELD
+869 LKKELE

>member
-1 MDTPKTYL
+1 
-9 NYSLF
+9 
-14 TLFLEVLM
+14 M

-54 FEDAKSASREL
+54 FEDAKAASREL

-89 VEGYIAKLVSRGYRV
+89 ADGYIAKLVSRGYRV

-145 YICAAFADGF
+145 YICAAFGDDF

-175 GDNLP
+175 GENLL
-180 ARVLSE
+180 ARVVSE
-186 AAAYLPSELI
+186 AAAYIPSELI
-196 IPSDFSSEISSLFVS
+196 VPESFSAEISSAFVS
-211 RFNTLVSQGDEESF
+211 RFNTLVSKGDEECF
-225 SMGWAVNAIKEIYNN
+225 SVGWSVNTIKEIYGE

-246 DYAVRA
+246 DYSVRA
-252 VGGLLAYIRKTQK
+252 VGGLLAYIRSTQK
-265 IDLTYLQKINFY
+265 IELTYLQKINFY
-277 SCDEFMGIDAASRR
+277 SCDEFMGIDSSSRR

-333 NETAVK
+333 NETAIK

-352 ILRDDIRELLK
+352 VLRDDIREILK
-363 GVTDIERLTTRLVYG
+363 GITDIERLTTRLVYG

-387 LEKTVRL
+387 LEKTIRL

-401 LKPVK
+401 LKTAK

-418 PLTEIADAIGD
+418 PLTEIADAICD
-429 TIAEEPAIT
+429 TIAEEPAAT

-452 VDELYEMVTN
+452 VDELYDLVTN

-487 NRVFGYYIE
+487 NRVYGYYIE
-496 VSKSFLPQVPDHYIR
+496 ISKSFLSQVPDYYIR

-541 ALEYELFVQ
+541 ALEYELFVA

-559 DKIKL
+559 ETIKL

-570 ELDVYCSNAEIA
+570 ELDVYCSNAEVA

-587 VCPEIDRS
+587 VCPEIDRT
-595 DKIMIKNCR
+595 DKISIKNCR

-611 LEGSYFVPN
+611 LDGNYFVPN
-620 DCSLDCG
+620 DCFLDCG
-627 ANRMMLI
+627 NNRMMLI

-648 VALCVILAQAGCFV
+648 VALCIILAQAGCFV

-700 DILKNATKQSLIIY
+700 DILKNATKQSFIIY

-726 MSIARAVVEYT
+726 MSIAKAVVEYT
-737 SKKIGA
+737 AKKIGA

-751 HELTELEGETDGV
+751 HELTELEGEVDGV
-764 VNYNIAA
+764 VNYNVAA

-784 IKGAADDSYG
+784 VKGAADDSYG

-819 AQTVRPVSKKAETD
+819 QQSVRPVPKKEEN
-833 DEITFESLGETRVID
+833 DEITFETLGESRVID

>member
-1 MDTPKTYL
+1 
-9 NYSLF
+9 
-14 TLFLEVLM
+14 M

-34 KQEHPDCIL
+34 KQEHPECIL

-54 FEDAKSASREL
+54 FEDAKTASREL

-89 VEGYIAKLVSRGYRV
+89 VDGYIAKLVSRGYRV
-104 AICEQMEDPATAK
+104 AICEQLEDPATAK

-145 YICAAFADGF
+145 YICASVCDDF

-160 FADVSTGQITATEIL
+160 FADVSTGEISATELL
-175 GDNLP
+175 GENLP
-180 ARVLSE
+180 ARIVSE
-186 AAAYLPSELI
+186 AAAFSPSELI
-196 IPSDFSSEISSLFVS
+196 VPADYPDTTSGLFTA
-211 RFNTLVSQGDEESF
+211 RFNTLVSQGEPLDFALAGAVES
-225 SMGWAVNAIKEIYNN
+225 IKAIYNE
-240 SPATDS
+240 SPASNS
-246 DYAVRA
+246 DYALRA
-252 VGGLLAYIRKTQK
+252 VGGLLAYIKRTQK
-265 IDLTYLQKINFY
+265 IDLSYLQKINFY
-277 SCDEFMGIDAASRR
+277 SCDEFMGIDSASRR
-291 NLEIAESMRSHQRKG
+291 NLEITESMRQKQRKG
-306 SLLWAIDR
+306 SLLWAVDR

-333 NETAVK
+333 NENAIRARLEAVN
-339 SRLDAVSELYSDG
+339 ELYTDG
-352 ILRDDIRELLK
+352 VLRDELREILRN
-363 GVTDIERLTTRLVYG
+363 VTDIERLTTRLVYG

-387 LEKTVRL
+387 LEKTL
-394 FPQIKEL
+394 KLLPQIKEL
-401 LKPVK
+401 IANTK
-406 TNSLIRVNNDID
+406 TNTLSRVNREID
-418 PLTEIADAIGD
+418 PLYEVADAIEK
-429 TIAEEPAIT
+429 TIAEEPSAV

-447 GCNAA
+447 GANGA
-452 VDELYEMVTN
+452 VDELYELVTN
-462 GKAWIARIEEI
+462 GKAWIAKIEEY
-473 EREKTGIKGLKVGY
+473 ERERTGIKTLKVGY

-496 VSKSFLPQVPDHYIR
+496 VSKTNLSQVPDSYIR
-511 RQTLTN
+511 RQTLSN
-517 GERFVTPELKETESR
+517 GERFVTPELKEMESQ

-541 ALEYELFVQ
+541 ALEYELFVS
-550 LRDFVLKSL
+550 LREYVLEHL
-559 DKIKL
+559 AAIKL

-582 REQGY
+582 REQSF

-595 DKIMIKNCR
+595 DKIVLKNCR

-611 LEGSYFVPN
+611 LEGNYFVPN

-648 VALCVILAQAGCFV
+648 VALCVILAQAGSFV
-662 PATEA
+662 PASEA
-667 RIGIVDRVFTRV
+667 RIGIVDSVFTRV
-679 GASDDLASGN
+679 GASDDLASGS

-737 SKKIGA
+737 AKKIGA

-751 HELTELEGETDGV
+751 HELTALEGETEGV

-794 IEVAHLAGVPET
+794 IEVAHLAGVPEA
-806 VVNRAKQILAGLD
+806 VVSRAKQVLAGLTE
-819 AQTVRPVSKKAETD
+819 AEARPSARKKSD
-833 DEITFESLGETRVID
+833 DDNISFEALNEQRVLD
-848 RIKNLDINTLTPYE
+848 RIKSVDINTLTPYE
-862 AISVLYE
+862 AITLLYE
-869 LKKELD
+869 LKKELE

>member
-1 MDTPKTYL
+1 
-9 NYSLF
+9 
-14 TLFLEVLM
+14 M

-34 KQEHPDCIL
+34 KQEHPECIL

-54 FEDAKSASREL
+54 FEDAKIASREL

-89 VEGYIAKLVSRGYRV
+89 ADGYVAKLVSRGYRV
-104 AICEQMEDPATAK
+104 AICEQTEDPATAK

-145 YICAAFADGF
+145 YICASVCDDF

-160 FADVSTGQITATEIL
+160 FADVSTGEISATEIL

-180 ARVLSE
+180 ARIVSE
-186 AAAYLPSELI
+186 AAAFMPSELI
-196 IPSDFSSEISSLFVS
+196 VPNDYPEMTSNLFTA
-211 RFNTLVSQGDEESF
+211 RFNTLVSNGELLDFALTGAIDS
-225 SMGWAVNAIKEIYNN
+225 IKEIYNS
-240 SPATDS
+240 SPASNS
-246 DYAVRA
+246 DYALRA
-252 VGGLLAYIRKTQK
+252 VGGLLAYIKRTQK
-265 IDLTYLQKINFY
+265 IDLSYLQKINFY
-277 SCDEFMGIDAASRR
+277 SCDEFMGIDSASRR
-291 NLEIAESMRSHQRKG
+291 NLEIAESMRAKQRKG

-333 NETAVK
+333 NETAIR
-339 SRLDAVSELYSDG
+339 SRLDAVNELYTDG
-352 ILRDDIRELLK
+352 VLRDELRELLK
-363 GVTDIERLTTRLVYG
+363 GITDIERLTTRLVYG

-387 LEKTVRL
+387 LEKTIKL
-394 FPQIKEL
+394 FPEIK
-401 LKPVK
+401 
-406 TNSLIRVNNDID
+406 SLIASAKSKALKRIDCEIDTLDDI
-418 PLTEIADAIGD
+418 ANAIFE
-429 TIAEEPAIT
+429 TIAEEPAAV
-438 LKEGGIIRR
+438 LKEGGIIKR

-462 GKAWIARIEEI
+462 GKAWIAKIEEY
-473 EREKTGIKGLKVGY
+473 EREKTGIKTLKVGY

-496 VSKSFLPQVPDHYIR
+496 VSKTNLSQVPDDYIR
-511 RQTLTN
+511 RQTLAN

-541 ALEYELFVQ
+541 ALEYELFVS
-550 LRDFVLKSL
+550 LREFVLKSL
-559 DKIKL
+559 DKIKA
-564 AANALA
+564 AANAIA

-587 VCPEIDRS
+587 VCPEIDRT
-595 DKIMIKNCR
+595 DKIILKNCR

-611 LEGSYFVPN
+611 LDGNYFVPN
-620 DCSLDCG
+620 DCMLDCTM
-627 ANRMMLI
+627 NRMMLI

-667 RIGIVDRVFTRV
+667 RVGIVDRVFTRV

-737 SKKIGA
+737 AKKIGA

-751 HELTELEGETDGV
+751 HELTALEGETEGV

-806 VVNRAKQILAGLD
+806 VVNRAKQVLAGLIESSS
-819 AQTVRPVSKKAETD
+819 RPAVKHKAEED
-833 DEITFESLGETRVID
+833 NISFEALNEARVIE
-848 RIKNLDINTLTPYE
+848 RIKSVDINTLTPYE
-862 AISVLYE
+862 AITLLYE

>member
-1 MDTPKTYL
+1 
-9 NYSLF
+9 
-14 TLFLEVLM
+14 M

-34 KQEHPDCIL
+34 KQEHPECIL

-54 FEDAKSASREL
+54 FEDAKTASREL

-89 VEGYIAKLVSRGYRV
+89 VDGYIAKLVSRGYRV
-104 AICEQMEDPATAK
+104 AICEQLEDPATAK

-145 YICAAFADGF
+145 YICASVCDDF

-160 FADVSTGQITATEIL
+160 FADVSTGEISATELL
-175 GDNLP
+175 GENLP
-180 ARVLSE
+180 ARIVSE
-186 AAAYLPSELI
+186 AAAFSPSELI
-196 IPSDFSSEISSLFVS
+196 VPADYPDTTSGLFTA
-211 RFNTLVSQGDEESF
+211 RFNTLVSQGEPLDFALAGAVES
-225 SMGWAVNAIKEIYNN
+225 IKAIYNE
-240 SPATDS
+240 SPASNS
-246 DYAVRA
+246 DYALRA
-252 VGGLLAYIRKTQK
+252 VGGLLAYIKRTQK
-265 IDLTYLQKINFY
+265 IDLSYLQKINFY
-277 SCDEFMGIDAASRR
+277 SCDEFMGIDSASRR
-291 NLEIAESMRSHQRKG
+291 NLEIAESMRQKQRKG
-306 SLLWAIDR
+306 SLLWAVDR

-333 NETAVK
+333 NENAIRARLEAVN
-339 SRLDAVSELYSDG
+339 ELYTDG
-352 ILRDDIRELLK
+352 VLRDELREILRN
-363 GVTDIERLTTRLVYG
+363 VTDIERLTTRLVYG

-387 LEKTVRL
+387 LEKTL
-394 FPQIKEL
+394 KLLPQIKEL
-401 LKPVK
+401 IANTK
-406 TNSLIRVNNDID
+406 TNTLSRVNREID
-418 PLTEIADAIGD
+418 PLYEVAEAIEK
-429 TIAEEPAIT
+429 TIAEEPSAV

-447 GCNAA
+447 GANGA
-452 VDELYEMVTN
+452 VDELYELVTN
-462 GKAWIARIEEI
+462 GKAWIAKIEEY
-473 EREKTGIKGLKVGY
+473 ERERTGIKTLKVGY

-496 VSKSFLPQVPDHYIR
+496 VSKTNLSQVPDSYIR
-511 RQTLTN
+511 RQTLSN
-517 GERFVTPELKETESR
+517 GERFVTPELKEMESQ

-541 ALEYELFVQ
+541 ALEYELFVS
-550 LRDFVLKSL
+550 LREYVLEHL
-559 DKIKL
+559 AAIKL

-582 REQGY
+582 REQSF

-595 DKIMIKNCR
+595 DKIVLKNCR

-611 LEGSYFVPN
+611 LEGNYFVPN

-648 VALCVILAQAGCFV
+648 VALCVILAQAGSFV
-662 PATEA
+662 PASEA
-667 RIGIVDRVFTRV
+667 RIGIVDSVFTRV
-679 GASDDLASGN
+679 GASDDLASGS

-726 MSIARAVVEYT
+726 MSIAHAVVEYT
-737 SKKIGA
+737 AKKIGA

-751 HELTELEGETDGV
+751 HELTALEGETEGV

-794 IEVAHLAGVPET
+794 IEVAHLAGVPEA
-806 VVNRAKQILAGLD
+806 VVSRAKQVLAGLTE
-819 AQTVRPVSKKAETD
+819 AEARPSARKKSD
-833 DEITFESLGETRVID
+833 DDNISFEALNEQRVLD
-848 RIKNLDINTLTPYE
+848 RIKSVDINTLTPYE
-862 AISVLYE
+862 AITLLYE
-869 LKKELD
+869 LKKELE

>member
-1 MDTPKTYL
+1 
-9 NYSLF
+9 
-14 TLFLEVLM
+14 M

-34 KQEHPDCIL
+34 KQEHPECIL

-54 FEDAKSASREL
+54 FDDARIASKEL

-89 VEGYIAKLVSRGYRV
+89 ADTYIAKLVSRGHRV

-145 YICAAFADGF
+145 YICASVIDAF

-160 FADVSTGQITATEIL
+160 FADISTGEISATELL
-175 GDNLP
+175 GENLN
-180 ARVLSE
+180 ARLLSE

-196 IPSDFSSEISSLFVS
+196 CDGSFPEELSNAFSS
-211 RFNTLVSQGDEESF
+211 RFETLVSNAESVDF
-225 SMGWAVNAIKEIYNN
+225 ELKSSLDSIKRVYSSLPEC
-240 SPATDS
+240 DS

-252 VGGLLAYIRKTQK
+252 VGGLLAYILRTQK

-277 SCDEFMGIDAASRR
+277 SCEEFMGIDSSSRR
-291 NLEIAESMRSHQRKG
+291 NLEIAESMRSKQRKG
-306 SLLWAIDR
+306 SLLWAVDR
-314 TRTSA
+314 TKTGA
-319 GARLLRRHLEKPLV
+319 GARLLRRMLEKPLV
-333 NETAVK
+333 NETAIRA
-339 SRLDAVSELYSDG
+339 RLEAVSELYSDG
-352 ILRDDIRELLK
+352 VLRSELREVLK
-363 GVTDIERLTTRLVYG
+363 GITDIDRLTTRLVYG
-378 TANARDLKS
+378 TANARDLKA
-387 LEKTVRL
+387 LERTVKL
-394 FPQIKEL
+394 FPAIKEL
-401 LKPVK
+401 IANAKSK
-406 TNSLIRVNNDID
+406 AIKRIDSEID
-418 PLTEIADAIGD
+418 PLTEIADAIFD
-429 TIAEEPAIT
+429 TIDEEPAIT
-438 LKEGGIIRR
+438 LKEGGIIKR

-452 VDELYEMVTN
+452 VDELFDLVNN
-462 GKAWIARIEEI
+462 GKAWIAKIEEY
-473 EREKTGIKGLKVGY
+473 EREKTGIKTLKVGY

-496 VSKSFLPQVPDHYIR
+496 VSKANLAQVPDDYIR

-541 ALEYELFVQ
+541 ALEYELFIS
-550 LRDFVLKSL
+550 LRDFILKSL
-559 DKIKL
+559 ERIKT
-564 AANALA
+564 AANAIA

-582 REQGY
+582 REQGF

-595 DKIMIKNCR
+595 DKIVLKNSR

-620 DCSLDCG
+620 DCALDNG
-627 ANRMMLI
+627 ANRMLLI

-662 PATEA
+662 PASEA

-700 DILKNATKQSLIIY
+700 DILKNATRNSLIIY

-737 SKKIGA
+737 AGRIGA

-751 HELTELEGETDGV
+751 HELTALEGEQEGV

-784 IKGAADDSYG
+784 VKGAADDSYG
-794 IEVAHLAGVPET
+794 IEVAHLAGVPEP
-806 VVNRAKQILAGLD
+806 VVKRAKQVLAGLVESS
-819 AQTVRPVSKKAETD
+819 AKPITKKTQN
-833 DEITFESLGETRVID
+833 DEDNISFEAISEQRVIE
-848 RIKNLDINTLTPYE
+848 RIKSVDINTLTPYE
-862 AISVLYE
+862 AITLLYE